1 MSRVSAVETVTEAW
15 ADLPDWVLALAQ
27 TCDKLE
33 SQAQA
38 ASRIGYSATAVNQ
51 ILKNKYPGSLPKVE
65 RKVRAV
71 IMSDMVNCPVLGE
84 ITSSQCLESQGRS
97 FSAASS
103 QSVQLW
109 KACQAC
115 GHNFNRK
122 EA

>member
-1 MSRVSAVETVTEAW
+1 MIRVSAVETATTAW
-15 ADLPDWVLALAQ
+15 TILPDWVQALAQ
-27 TCDKLE
+27 ACDELE

-65 RKVRAV
+65 QKVRV
-71 IMSDMVNCPVLGE
+71 VLMSDRINCPVLGE
-84 ITSSQCLESQGRS
+84 IASSQCMEAQGRS
-97 FSAASS
+97 FSAASA

-115 GHNFNRK
+115 GHNFNS
-122 EA
+122 